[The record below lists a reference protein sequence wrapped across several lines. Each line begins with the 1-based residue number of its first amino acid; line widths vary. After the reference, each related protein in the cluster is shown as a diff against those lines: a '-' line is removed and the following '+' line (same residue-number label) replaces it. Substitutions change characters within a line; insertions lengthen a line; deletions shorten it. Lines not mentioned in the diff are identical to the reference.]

1 VLAKLGIE
9 VTCSDIFGAWG
20 TQWLDELPCP
30 SRTPGRSPRCAS

>member
-20 TQWLDELPCP
+20 TQWLDELVLPQP
-30 SRTPGRSPRCAS
+30 YSWKV